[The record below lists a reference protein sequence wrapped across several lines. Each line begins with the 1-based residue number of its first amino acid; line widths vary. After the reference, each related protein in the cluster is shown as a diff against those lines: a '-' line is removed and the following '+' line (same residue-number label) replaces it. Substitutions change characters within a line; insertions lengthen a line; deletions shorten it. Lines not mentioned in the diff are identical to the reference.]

1 MFTSR
6 LVLFQFQNATSE
18 TTPSKREES
27 KSIVWKFFR
36 EGEMENELICQ
47 FCPNRKVMRKKPG
60 GSTFNLLRHVKS
72 FHLNDLKTMLEK
84 CKQPAKGKITISP
97 DLAGLES
104 TNDVNYEDYEAEIRL
119 ISEPLD

>member
-1 MFTSR
+1 MKVLAFTSR

-36 EGEMENELICQ
+36 EGETEKELICQ
-47 FCPNRKVMRKKPG
+47 FCPNRKVMRKKQG
-60 GSTFNLLRHVKS
+60 GSTSNLLRHVKS

-84 CKQPAKGKITISP
+84 CKQPRISP
-97 DLAGLES
+97 ALAGLEA
-104 TNDVNYEDYEAEIRL
+104 TNDVNYEDYEDEIRL